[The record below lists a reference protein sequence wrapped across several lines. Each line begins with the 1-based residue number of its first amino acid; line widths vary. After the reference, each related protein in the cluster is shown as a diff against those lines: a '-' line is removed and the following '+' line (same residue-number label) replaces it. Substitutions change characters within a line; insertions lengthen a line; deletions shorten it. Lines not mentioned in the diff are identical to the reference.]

1 MREGLGKVLGV
12 ATEEISLGDW
22 ELLGSC
28 WLSDPSWVGMGEE
41 RRVVHQGWVRTE
53 GLHPRDG

>member
-28 WLSDPSWVGMGEE
+28 WLGDPSWVGMGEE
-41 RRVVHQGWVRTE
+41 RRVVQQGWVR
-53 GLHPRDG
+53 RFA